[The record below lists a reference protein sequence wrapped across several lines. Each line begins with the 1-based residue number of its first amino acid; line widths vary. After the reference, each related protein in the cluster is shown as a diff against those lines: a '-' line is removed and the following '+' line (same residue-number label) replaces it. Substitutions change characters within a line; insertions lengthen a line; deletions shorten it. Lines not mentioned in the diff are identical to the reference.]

1 MDAPITP
8 EHARSM
14 SWVIQL
20 LFLLGIGRVFWLL
33 LFKKPSGRKQK
44 KDSSPSRLKRIRLV
58 SWVLTLCFMGV
69 LCYQATW
76 QLGGL
81 LRPQFVSFMQRHDRR
96 VFNPALQ
103 IQRGRIIDRHGAPLA
118 ENRKQEGAVIRH
130 YPLGKAAAHLVG
142 YFHPSYGIHGLESAA
157 NPNLSGLDDFSLE
170 GWDSIR
176 RQLITRE
183 ELPQGKDLRLTLD
196 GRLQKAIYQSL
207 SLQRYDDKAN
217 AFAGKPLK
225 GAVIML
231 DIRDGSILAACSTP
245 AYDPNQL
252 RQVMGDNAPYG
263 SPLLNRALHGLYPPG
278 SIFKVAIG
286 SYYLEKI
293 LLGAGFPLEIDCGPE
308 YRTPDG
314 KGIIRDYVYYAY
326 QARGAS
332 WPGFGSID
340 LGKAI
345 EQSCNVYFATVGE
358 TIGPEGYAWLR
369 QLMRLDQSL
378 TIFKGTFEPLQSAR
392 SRLPDVQEGN
402 AFELAM
408 MGIGQGALMVTPLH
422 MAMITAC
429 VANDGILMQP
439 RLTFSETTQ
448 KLGRAMS
455 ESTALHMQRM
465 MGRVTSNGTARKA
478 FEGFAMSTGGKTGSA
493 ENPSGDAHAW
503 FIGFAPLE
511 RPQVVVAVAIENG
524 GSGGG
529 TAAPIARMAL
539 EQAMRLG
546 LLSP

>member
-1 MDAPITP
+1 
-8 EHARSM
+8 
-14 SWVIQL
+14 
-20 LFLLGIGRVFWLL
+20 
-33 LFKKPSGRKQK
+33 
-44 KDSSPSRLKRIRLV
+44 
-58 SWVLTLCFMGV
+58 
-69 LCYQATW
+69 
-76 QLGGL
+76 
-81 LRPQFVSFMQRHDRR
+81 
-96 VFNPALQ
+96 
-103 IQRGRIIDRHGAPLA
+103 
-118 ENRKQEGAVIRH
+118 
-130 YPLGKAAAHLVG
+130 
-142 YFHPSYGIHGLESAA
+142 
-157 NPNLSGLDDFSLE
+157 
-170 GWDSIR
+170 
-176 RQLITRE
+176 
-183 ELPQGKDLRLTLD
+183 
-196 GRLQKAIYQSL
+196 
-207 SLQRYDDKAN
+207 
-217 AFAGKPLK
+217 
-225 GAVIML
+225 
-231 DIRDGSILAACSTP
+231 
-245 AYDPNQL
+245 
-252 RQVMGDNAPYG
+252 
-263 SPLLNRALHGLYPPG
+263 
-278 SIFKVAIG
+278 
-286 SYYLEKI
+286 
-293 LLGAGFPLEIDCGPE
+293 
-308 YRTPDG
+308 
-314 KGIIRDYVYYAY
+314 
-326 QARGAS
+326 
-332 WPGFGSID
+332 
-340 LGKAI
+340 
-345 EQSCNVYFATVGE
+345 
-358 TIGPEGYAWLR
+358 
-369 QLMRLDQSL
+369 MRLDQSL

-511 RPQVVVAVAIENG
+511 RPQVAVAVAIENG